1 MVISVALCT
10 YNGEKYIRQ
19 QLDSILSQ
27 TMPVDE
33 IVIHDDRSTD
43 STYEILSWYASQYSQ
58 IKLIRNIQN
67 VGYKKNF
74 EEALRDCNGDY
85 IFFSDQDDVWTK
97 DKVAESVEYLRTTGM
112 YGAFTDARLINQNGD
127 DMGITL
133 FSHQQLLPYI
143 ENYLLQKYLFEIL
156 CLKGNF
162 VTGATLVITNTAKE
176 LVMPY
181 RTALIM
187 AHDGWIAL
195 KLSSLGKLGYIN
207 KSLMSYRIHPKQ
219 QAGLDFSC
227 LKGGGQLIDCF
238 LANGNV
244 KNLLQMRRSTASII
258 HVCDFRKKEKEKLFL
273 TYRRLFDKCL
283 KRKSYCTQIGYKLR
297 FLFMELFVFLRS
309 KSSYRLY

>member
-85 IFFSDQDDVWTK
+85 IFFSDQDDVWAM

-112 YGAFTDARLINQNGD
+112 YGAFTDAHLIDQNGEN
-127 DMGITL
+127 MGITL
-133 FSHQQLLPYI
+133 FSHQQLWPYI
-143 ENYLLQKYLFEIL
+143 ENDLLQKFLFEVL

-162 VTGATLVITNTAKE
+162 VTGATLVITKAAKE
-176 LVMPY
+176 LVLPY

-195 KLSSLGKLGYIN
+195 KLSSMGKLGYIN
-207 KSLMSYRIHPKQ
+207 KTLMSYRIHPKQ
-219 QAGLDFSC
+219 QAGLDLSDR
-227 LKGGGQLIDCF
+227 KGRDQLIDCF
-238 LANGNV
+238 LDNGNI
-244 KNLLQMRRSTASII
+244 KNLLQMRRSTAGII
-258 HVCDFRKKEKEKLFL
+258 YVCGFGKREKEKLFL
-273 TYRRLFDKCL
+273 TYRRLYDKCQD
-283 KRKSYCTQIGYKLR
+283 RRFGSTQIEYKLR
-297 FLFMELFVFLRS
+297 FLFMEFFVFIRS
-309 KSSYRLY
+309 KIGYRL